1 MDRKTVYRFR
11 NGSHMYGL
19 ATPKSDVDYMEV
31 FLPTPEDVLGLKAV
45 DIVDASTKSSG
56 AGRRN
61 TADDVDDARYTL
73 QSYLQLL
80 LANNPNILETLF
92 TPTDVMVVCDPV
104 MTPLLEHPEKIVCK
118 RAYKSFGGYAK
129 SQEHKLT
136 EKRARYTELCT
147 ATKMLEISFKAEIED
162 PKAAM
167 DAGLADLLNKTL
179 KHYRGTKQH
188 DESFHVGLPMKVIYE
203 KMKEERDTYGWRV
216 KTDTFETLG
225 YDVKFGYHLL
235 RLYYEAE
242 NLLLY
247 GRLSFPFTGKVRDE
261 LMAVKTGRVN
271 LDELMSKCDVLK
283 QRVDEAFA
291 KTTLPEEPDRDYLNK
306 YLVQVML
313 DRFRETGSTNY
324 DNFDFGC

>member
-104 MTPLLEHPEKIVCK
+104 MMPLLEHPERVVCK
-118 RAYKSFGGYAK
+118 RSYKSFGGYAK

-225 YDVKFGYHLL
+225 YDTKFASHLV
-235 RLYYEAE
+235 RLYFEAE
-242 NLLLY
+242 ELLET
-247 GRLSFPFTGKVRDE
+247 GRISFPFMGKTRDTI
-261 LMAVKTGRVN
+261 MKVKLGGMK
-271 LDELMSKCDVLK
+271 LDELMKLVESLRV
-283 QRVDEAFA
+283 RVDTAYA
-291 KTTLPEEPDRDYLNK
+291 ATTLPEEPDREYLNT
-306 YLVQVML
+306 YLVSTML
-313 DRFRETGSTNY
+313 EYFQKPKVY
-324 DNFDFGC
+324 

>member
-19 ATPKSDVDYMEV
+19 ATPKSDVDFMEV

-92 TPTDVMVVCDPV
+92 TPVDVMEVCDPI
-104 MTPLLEHPEKIVCK
+104 MMPLLEHPEKVVCK
-118 RAYKSFGGYAK
+118 RSYKSFGGYAK

-136 EKRARYTELCT
+136 EKKARYEELVKAVAYLEDKDGQYHT
-147 ATKMLEISFKAEIED
+147 AIQH
-162 PKAAM
+162 PAAQM
-167 DAGLADLLNKTL
+167 DEQLAKYLNSTL
-179 KHYRGTKQH
+179 KHYRGAKQH

-203 KMKEERDTYGWRV
+203 KMREERDTYGWRV

-242 NLLLY
+242 DLLLY
-247 GRLSFPFTGKVRDE
+247 GRLSFPFTGKVKDE
-261 LMAVKTGRVN
+261 LMAVKTGKVN
-271 LDELMSKCDVLK
+271 LDELFVKCDTLK

-291 KTTLPEEPDRDYLNK
+291 RTTLPEEPDREYLNK
-306 YLVQVML
+306 YLVDVML
-313 DRFRETGSTNY
+313 KRFKEE
-324 DNFDFGC
+324 